1 MESFEDLSFDKLP
14 KAVSK
19 LLRDVEVIKKLLINK
34 KPREETKFKK
44 LSTDKAINFFNNN
57 GFTMSKS
64 KLYKLTSQKKLPF
77 ETFGKR
83 LVFDEKDL
91 GIWLQDQTKSPFKSK
106 EDGINLISNFARKKI
121 NTKNN

>member
-64 KLYKLTSQKKLPF
+64 KLYKLTSQKNSHSKHS
-77 ETFGKR
+77 ES
-83 LVFDEKDL
+83 DL
-91 GIWLQDQTKSPFKSK
+91 YLT
-106 EDGINLISNFARKKI
+106 RK
-121 NTKNN
+121 T